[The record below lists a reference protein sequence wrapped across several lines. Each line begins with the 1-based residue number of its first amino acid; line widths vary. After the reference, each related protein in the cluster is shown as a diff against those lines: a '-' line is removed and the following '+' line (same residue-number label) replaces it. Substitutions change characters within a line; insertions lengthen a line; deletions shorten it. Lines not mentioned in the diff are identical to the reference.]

1 MTKAIRAPKAAR
13 ELLEPLARRAEALG
27 LPLFVVGGCVR
38 DWLRG
43 AKTYDL
49 DLVAVGDPAPLALE
63 AARLLGGT
71 AESFG
76 QFGTFRVL
84 SPSRFR
90 VDLATARREEYPK
103 PASLPVVTTPAPIE
117 EDLKRRDFTVNAMAL
132 ALTGSKAGQ
141 ILDPFGGAEDLAAG
155 RLRLLHAQS
164 LSDDPTRAFRAARYA
179 VRLKL
184 SPDADLERQVRGA
197 LDAGHAARLSAH
209 RLTQELLRLLAE
221 PDAAG
226 PLALLERW
234 GYLSLFGGPLPAPPP
249 ALRGVEERLGA
260 MTLLLNEDAPGFL
273 GRLALDRRLS
283 GDLHELLRLIAE
295 ERAPRDEVPAAARA
309 VLRALRPDL
318 PASAL
323 KPLFVSGEDLKALG
337 LKPGPAF
344 KNILD
349 DLAALQWLGKITTRR
364 QALTHLGRKGAQ

>member
-49 DLVAVGDPAPLALE
+49 DLVAVGDPAPLAVE

-184 SPDADLERQVRGA
+184 S
-197 LDAGHAARLSAH
+197 
-209 RLTQELLRLLAE
+209 